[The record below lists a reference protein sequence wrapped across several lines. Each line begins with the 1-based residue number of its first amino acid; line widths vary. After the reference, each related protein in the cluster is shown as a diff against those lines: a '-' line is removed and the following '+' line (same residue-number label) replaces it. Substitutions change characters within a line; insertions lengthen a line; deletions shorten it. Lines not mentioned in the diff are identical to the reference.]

1 MPYIQSQRCNTAS
14 PIAAPTIIL
23 AKLLIMPKDATTVES
38 DGRRQRTE
46 RSRSAIINAAL
57 ELIEEGLLIATAQQ
71 IADRANIGIRTF
83 FRHFEDMGALAQA
96 VDESIRGQYEAAMLD
111 ADRSGTFEERIL
123 HAVERHAD
131 VYEQNYN
138 IILATT
144 AQRWRLEVLQKNY
157 ARVQKGLR
165 KDLDNWLPELKTIAS
180 SQREAID
187 AIASFEMWH
196 RLREHQGLSVKT
208 CIEIINGLLL
218 KLTQSA

>member
-1 MPYIQSQRCNTAS
+1 
-14 PIAAPTIIL
+14 
-23 AKLLIMPKDATTVES
+23 MPKDVTTVES

-57 ELIEEGLLIATAQQ
+57 ELIEEGVLIATAQQ
-71 IADRANIGIRTF
+71 ITDRANVGIRTF

-111 ADRSGTFEERIL
+111 ADRSGTLEERIL

-144 AQRWRLEVLQKNY
+144 AQRWRLEILQQNY

-218 KLTQSA
+218 NLTQGA